1 MNNCDVQTI
10 DRAALARLL
19 ADAHE
24 VSSRAIGA
32 STLYRLLNNGRE
44 TLAIALADGHVLLM
58 AAPAVAKRQRRRK
71 DA

>member
-1 MNNCDVQTI
+1 MKACDVQTI

-19 ADAHE
+19 DDAQE

-32 STLYRLLNNGRE
+32 STLYHLLDDGRE
-44 TLAIALADGHVLLM
+44 TLVVALPDGPVLLILPP
-58 AAPAVAKRQRRRK
+58 APIRRLRRQK